1 MVYRGEMGLFSRV
14 MQLLVPQRP
23 DAASS
28 QIPHIVAPGGG
39 AGSGTDGIVEVAAP
53 GAGTLNLVYSAQPDG
68 RPDAGEVVWGWVPYQ
83 EDPHQG
89 KDRPLLILA
98 PASGDRVYAMK
109 LTSRQP
115 ADGSDH
121 IPLGSGPWDHA
132 GRPSWLDVDQ
142 VYLVPRRGVRREG
155 AAVAPEVF
163 DRVAE
168 QLAARF
174 GWSVSDVG

>member
-1 MVYRGEMGLFSRV
+1 MVV
-14 MQLLVPQRP
+14 
-23 DAASS
+23 
-28 QIPHIVAPGGG
+28 HG
-39 AGSGTDGIVEVAAP
+39 AGPSADTGSIVEVGIP
-53 GAGTLNLVYSAQPDG
+53 PRGALRLRYSAQPDG

-109 LTSRQP
+109 LTSRRP

-121 IPLGSGPWDHA
+121 VLLGSGPWDHA